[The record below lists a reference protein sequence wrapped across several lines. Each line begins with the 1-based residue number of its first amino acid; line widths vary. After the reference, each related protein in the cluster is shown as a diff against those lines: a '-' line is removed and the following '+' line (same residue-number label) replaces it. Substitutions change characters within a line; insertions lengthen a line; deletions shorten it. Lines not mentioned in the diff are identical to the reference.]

1 MNTPHAKPALP
12 DFPSNF
18 HVAVDVVA
26 LTINK
31 GALQVAVVQR
41 RGAKSCIFSAVDGYV
56 RDVART
62 RHDYALPG
70 GHVHWESEN
79 LVDAARRELFEETS
93 IDVSADDLV
102 QLGAYGDVGRDPRPG
117 RTISVAFVAFHP
129 LFSSPFAGSDA
140 ASAKFMDVVD
150 VLARP
155 NRLEFDHERILRDA
169 IARVRELMERTPIA
183 VKFCPEEFTLGEL
196 RSVYEVI
203 FHNAY
208 NPDANTMR
216 YAERLRKYDAEV
228 GNRPLDDAIGEF
240 SKSFAPLVELNR
252 SSSPR
257 SRSNRSSERESG
269 VLGKIEKLL
278 SDEYQRSYSDRP
290 TFKRNFDPANFAR
303 KATAI
308 DGFIE
313 AIPDATRLSF
323 SGTGKPA
330 QLYRRGKAE
339 KLDPPLIV
347 TRKLSKQAKI
357 NPKD

>member
-1 MNTPHAKPALP
+1 MNTPHAKPALS

-31 GALQVAVVQR
+31 GVLQVAVVQR
-41 RGAKSCIFSAVDGYV
+41 RGLKSCIFSATDGVV
-56 RDVART
+56 REVVRT
-62 RHDYALPG
+62 GHDYALPG

-79 LVDAARRELFEETS
+79 LVDAARRELLEETS
-93 IDVSADDLV
+93 INVSADDLV

-129 LFSSPFAGSDA
+129 LFSSLFAGSDS

-150 VLARP
+150 VLSRP

-183 VKFCPEEFTLGEL
+183 LKFCPEEFTLGEL

-203 FHNAY
+203 FHHAY

-216 YAERLRKYDAEV
+216 YAERLRKYDTEV
-228 GNRPLDDAIGEF
+228 GDSPLDGAIGEF
-240 SKSFAPLVELNR
+240 SRSFTPLVAMKMSPAVRSQTNR
-252 SSSPR
+252 SSD
-257 SRSNRSSERESG
+257 REAA
-269 VLGKIEKLL
+269 VLGQIKKLL
-278 SDEYQRSYSDRP
+278 TDEYRRSYSDRP

-313 AIPDATRLSF
+313 AIPDETRFSP

-330 QLYRRGKAE
+330 QLYRRGKAA

-347 TRKLSKQAKI
+347 TRKPSKQAKT
-357 NPKD
+357 NPKA